1 MLIREARGSET
12 EDVLPVHR
20 LAFARED
27 EALLV
32 SNLLRDPTAQPVL
45 SMVAVEQGRIIGHVL
60 FTAASLTEP
69 EQPTNC
75 ALLAPLAV
83 LPSHQRSGVGRAL
96 IEHGCELLSRRGVVL
111 VFVLGDPRYYGR
123 CGFGPAHRFG
133 LKAPYPIEPQAA
145 WMVRTSS
152 PNVLGTI
159 EGTVRCAASLAAEQ
173 YWRE

>member
-1 MLIREARGSET
+1 MLIREARGTET

-27 EALLV
+27 EALL
-32 SNLLRDPTAQPVL
+32 
-45 SMVAVEQGRIIGHVL
+45 
-60 FTAASLTEP
+60 
-69 EQPTNC
+69 
-75 ALLAPLAV
+75 APLAV
-83 LPSHQRSGVGRAL
+83 LPSHQHSGVGRAL

-111 VFVLGDPRYYGR
+111 AFVLGDPRYNGR
-123 CGFGPAHRFG
+123 CGFGPAHCFG